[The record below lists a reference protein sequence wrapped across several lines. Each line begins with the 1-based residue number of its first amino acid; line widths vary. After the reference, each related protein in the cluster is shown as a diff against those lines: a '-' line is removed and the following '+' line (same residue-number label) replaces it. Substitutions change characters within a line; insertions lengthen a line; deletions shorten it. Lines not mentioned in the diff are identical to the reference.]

1 MNSRRTPYISADA
14 ETRWRMRGVEYCS
27 YSRICANAIFSETP
41 DARSVPLPL
50 SANYTRPDFI
60 KRVAVRVRVC
70 ACMQK
75 EVLKQLYPTPP
86 FGERACNKECL
97 VKSGKYIQPY
107 SDCSLRRQDMTC
119 T

>member
-1 MNSRRTPYISADA
+1 MLEWPMAAPVARRA
-14 ETRWRMRGVEYCS
+14 
-27 YSRICANAIFSETP
+27 
-41 DARSVPLPL
+41 ARPVGRALH
-50 SANYTRPDFI
+50 AF

>member
-1 MNSRRTPYISADA
+1 MSLATRQRATLLQDGGWSIVLKGEQHSLAARRR
-14 ETRWRMRGVEYCS
+14 E
-27 YSRICANAIFSETP
+27 
-41 DARSVPLPL
+41 L
-50 SANYTRPDFI
+50 
-60 KRVAVRVRVC
+60 
-70 ACMQK
+70 MQK